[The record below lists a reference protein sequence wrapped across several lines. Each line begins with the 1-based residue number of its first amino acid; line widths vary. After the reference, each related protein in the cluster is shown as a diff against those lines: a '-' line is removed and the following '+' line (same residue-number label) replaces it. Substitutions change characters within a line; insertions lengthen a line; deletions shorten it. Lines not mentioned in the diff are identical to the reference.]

1 MALVTTGEISIG
13 GNATSGSLNRS
24 INIELSRA
32 AGATSNLNE
41 TALRTLAGIPT
52 SGSTISLASF
62 YNKSSRSFSL
72 SQLLEIFGEANSGGT
87 AYAEYTFSTD
97 GTIVGGSS
105 QSGSFSVGNWTTPTT
120 AGIGSSYWIRVTQT
134 SSSGPSTEY
143 GASRGAWLQLSSS
156 RTFGVSKTANGLS
169 ARVYTFEI
177 ASDSGG
183 STIVATAT
191 GVQYSIE
198 IIF

>member
-1 MALVTTGEISIG
+1 MTLAASGEMSIG
-13 GNATSGSLNRS
+13 GSTATRS
-24 INIELSRA
+24 INLELDRV

-41 TALRTLAGIPT
+41 SALRTLAGIPT

-62 YNKSSRSFSL
+62 YGKSNRSFSL
-72 SQLLEIFGEANSGGT
+72 SQLLENFGEANSGGT

-97 GTIVGGSS
+97 GTIVGASS

-120 AGIGSSYWIRVTQT
+120 ASIGSSYWVRCTQT

-143 GASRGAWLQLSSS
+143 GESRGVWHQLSTG
-156 RTFGVSKTANGLS
+156 RIFGVSKTANGLS
-169 ARVYTFEI
+169 TRVYTFEI

-183 STIVATAT
+183 SNIVATAT
-191 GVQYSIE
+191 GVQYNIE

>member
-1 MALVTTGEISIG
+1 MAGYLPASGNSLSMSQINSVFDSRGNNLNAYRGTTWY
-13 GNATSGSLNRS
+13 T
-24 INIELSRA
+24 A
-32 AGATSNLNE
+32 AG
-41 TALRTLAGIPT
+41 G
-52 SGSTISLASF
+52 SGTFSSGTISFNDF
-62 YNKSSRSFSL
+62 YLKGPSPARSFSL
-72 SQLLEIFGEANSGGT
+72 AQLLEIFGEANPGGT
-87 AYAEYTFSTD
+87 AYAEYSFGTD
-97 GTIVGGSS
+97 GSIVGASS

-120 AGIGSSYWIRVTQT
+120 AGIGSSYWIRATQT

-143 GASRGAWLQLSSS
+143 GASRGVWLQLNSQ

>member
-1 MALVTTGEISIG
+1 MPLVTSGEISIG
-13 GNATSGSLNRS
+13 GSVANRS
-24 INIELSRA
+24 INLELSRA

-52 SGSTISLASF
+52 NGSTISLASF
-62 YNKSSRSFSL
+62 YGKSSRSFSL
-72 SQLLEIFGEANSGGT
+72 SQLTEIFGEANSGGT

-105 QSGSFSVGNWTTPTT
+105 QAGSFSVGNWTTPTT

-143 GASRGAWLQLSSS
+143 GASRGVWLQLSSS
-156 RTFGVSKTANGLS
+156 RTFGVEKTANGLS

-183 STIVATAT
+183 SNIVTSAT

>member
-1 MALVTTGEISIG
+1 MTLAASGEMSIG
-13 GNATSGSLNRS
+13 GSTATRS
-24 INIELSRA
+24 INLELDRV

-41 TALRTLAGIPT
+41 SALRTLAGIPT

-62 YNKSSRSFSL
+62 YGKSNRSFSL
-72 SQLLEIFGEANSGGT
+72 SQLLENFGEANSGGT

-97 GTIVGGSS
+97 GTIVGASS

-120 AGIGSSYWIRVTQT
+120 ASIGSSYWVRCTQT

-143 GASRGAWLQLSSS
+143 GATRSSWLQLSTS

-169 ARVYTFEI
+169 TRVYTFEI

-183 STIVATAT
+183 ATIVATAT